1 MIGCVAIRAEGSA
14 SHWLH
19 RAIRSFRY
27 GLLRLGGSIAVRQC
41 PRMRGGQRIVNPNGP
56 ASRHVNGVV
65 LPPCYLAHSYGLV
78 ATLEDPLRARG
89 NLTDGF
95 SERGGQGH
103 ALGNR
108 DVNAISKQP
117 VVA

>member
-1 MIGCVAIRAEGSA
+1 
-14 SHWLH
+14 
-19 RAIRSFRY
+19 
-27 GLLRLGGSIAVRQC
+27 
-41 PRMRGGQRIVNPNGP
+41 MRGGQRIVNPNGP